1 VAGHPLGGSAEAF
14 GDSTARFEHDRPDG
28 LEGMSGSYRAEMWQR
43 LHIRI
48 VLSRMGCFTA
58 PHQDQL
64 GSDSC
69 IVLLALH
76 AGTGG
81 VGQWRIA
88 LLDPSYLLKRA
99 HTTSADVGRAG
110 GAGVTSELLPPAPQR
125 RCRRHRHVHRPRERR
140 LLARLRGC

>member
-1 VAGHPLGGSAEAF
+1 LGGSAAAF

-28 LEGMSGSYRAEMWQR
+28 LEQGMSDKYQAEMWRR

-58 PHQDQL
+58 PHQDKL
-64 GSDSC
+64 STDSC
-69 IVLLALH
+69 IVLLALQH

-81 VGQWRIA
+81 RGQWRTT

-99 HTTSADVGRAG
+99 HTMTAD
-110 GAGVTSELLPPAPQR
+110 
-125 RCRRHRHVHRPRERR
+125 
-140 LLARLRGC
+140 